1 MWYMYFSC
9 NAGAHNHI
17 YRDFDMVKIRESS
30 FVLTLRQSLSILREF
45 KGTFHG
51 GAVTRRVPHPIIDY
65 NALIS
70 LLTFS
75 IQFTCVELVFSY
87 LRAAEVC
94 LLVF

>member
-1 MWYMYFSC
+1 MYFSF
-9 NAGAHNHI
+9 NAGAYNHI

-30 FVLTLRQSLSILREF
+30 FVLTLHQSLSILRQF

-51 GAVTRRVPHPIIDY
+51 GAVTHLYDY